1 MTAHAHAFDLHLL
14 TLQEQFRHGMFR
26 DAVTNGPALQTQE
39 LPQYRFR
46 LQFHAADSLLSAAD
60 RKPAIRYKGIVR
72 HLVVVYI
79 MHYIFHAH
87 FFPDTENLSYP
98 DILQQAF
105 FP

>member
-14 TLQEQFRHGMFR
+14 TMQEQFRHSMFR
-26 DAVTNGPALQTQE
+26 DAVTHGPALQTQE

-46 LQFHAADSLLSAAD
+46 LQFHAADSLLSATD
-60 RKPAIRYKGIVR
+60 RETAIRHKRIVR

-87 FFPDTENLSYP
+87 FFPDTENLSHP

>member
-1 MTAHAHAFDLHLL
+1 MTAHARAFNLHLL

-26 DAVTNGPALQTQE
+26 HAVTHGPALQTQE

-60 RKPAIRYKGIVR
+60 RKTAIRHKGVVR

-79 MHYIFHAH
+79 ILHIFHAH

-98 DILQQAF
+98 DILQQAL